1 MSNQRKIRANSH
13 RMVLATYPLD
23 IPVSSDHGKPT
34 RCSTLGA
41 ELTSFMVVTIVV
53 DEWISIKKRDEKGA
67 QVGLRVDARLRERIT
82 CPSQ

>member
-53 DEWISIKKRDEKGA
+53 DEWIKRDEKGA
-67 QVGLRVDARLRERIT
+67 QVGLQTNA
-82 CPSQ
+82 S